1 VQVAPG
7 VRLGP
12 YEIVASI
19 GAGGMGEVWRA
30 RDTRLDRTV
39 AVKVLPAQFAGD
51 AQFRLRFEREAKAI
65 SSLTHP
71 NICTL
76 HDVGHEDG
84 VDFLVMEFLEG
95 ATLAERIERGPLPV
109 DQALSIGIQ
118 ITDALEKA
126 HRQGIVHRDLK
137 PGNIILTKGGAKLLD
152 FGLAKFGSQSSDVVV
167 GVTAMATQQKALT
180 SEGMIIGTF
189 QYMAPEQLE
198 AGNAD
203 ARTDIFALGAVL
215 YEMLTGRRPFQGKSK
230 VSLIAAILEH
240 DPPPISSIQPLSP
253 PALDRLI
260 RICLAKDPD
269 DRWQTAHDVL
279 LQLKWISEG
288 GSLAGVPAPVASR
301 RRHREILST
310 SLIALLVVAAATF
323 AALWYRTTTI
333 DKPVMRTSIL
343 PPEKW
348 DFSFESGAPVV
359 SPDGK
364 RIAFAAED
372 PTGRRTLWVRA
383 LDALTPQQLPGTEN
397 ANFPFWS
404 PDSRSLG
411 FFSTSKLR
419 KIDLG
424 GGAPQAL
431 CDVSGGRGGTW
442 NKDNIIVF
450 APQPNSPLM
459 KIAAA
464 GGVPTPLTKI
474 DKARN
479 EQGHRFPV
487 FLPDQDHVLFLA
499 PHMTGGFRSDSFSM
513 EVVSLKSGERKTIG
527 PADSSAVYAPPGYLL
542 YRRDHTLV
550 AQRFDT
556 RKLQLTGD
564 VVPIADDVRVTTSQ
578 LGVFSV
584 SPDGQL
590 AYQTGGAL
598 GLSQLTWF
606 DRTGKPLGTIGAAA
620 DYRFAA
626 LSHDERKVAVS
637 KTEPNSSSAD
647 IWMIDLARGTSTR
660 FTFDPAN
667 DTLPLFSPDDSRIFF
682 TSSRNGPGDIYVKPA
697 SGVGAEELLIA
708 MPPGL
713 TLPVDCSRDG
723 RYLTVQNSSSAA
735 TPAAGWNSYVYSFA
749 DKKVTPFLATPFA
762 DQNARFSPDG
772 KWMVYTSDES
782 GRNEV
787 YVQSFPNSGGK
798 WQVSSEGGSSPRWSA
813 KGDEIFYRSG
823 TKLYAVKVTA
833 GTTFDAGLPEP
844 LFDVRPKGGPETLF
858 TVSNDAQR
866 FLVNN
871 AVKDDTH
878 TPITLMQNWTS
889 ALPK

>member
-51 AQFRLRFEREAKAI
+51 AQLRLRFEREAKAI

-95 ATLAERIERGPLPV
+95 ATLADRIERGPLPV

-152 FGLAKFGSQSSDVVV
+152 FGLAKFGSQSSDAVV

-180 SEGMIIGTF
+180 SEGTIIGTF

-279 LQLKWISEG
+279 LQLKWINEG

-301 RRHREILST
+301 RRHREILSA
-310 SLIALLVVAAATF
+310 SLIALLVIAAATF

-333 DKPVMRTSIL
+333 EKPVVRTSLL
-343 PPEKW
+343 PPDKW
-348 DFSFESGAPVV
+348 DFSFETGAPIL

-364 RIAFAAED
+364 RIAFSAED
-372 PTGRRTLWVRA
+372 GSGKRMLWVRPLNA
-383 LDALTPQQLPGTEN
+383 SAAQPLPGTESGN
-397 ANFPFWS
+397 YPFWS
-404 PDSRSLG
+404 PDGRYLG
-411 FFSTSKLR
+411 FFSSSKLR
-419 KIDLG
+419 KVDTG
-424 GGAPQAL
+424 GGPPQPL
-431 CDVSGGRGGTW
+431 CDVSGGRGGAW
-442 NKDNIIVF
+442 NKDNVIVF
-450 APQPNSPLM
+450 APEPNSALFS
-459 KIAAA
+459 ISAA
-464 GGVPTPLTKI
+464 GGTPVAITKL
-474 DKARN
+474 DKSKN
-479 EQGHRFPV
+479 ETAHRLPF
-487 FLPDQDHVLFLA
+487 FLPDQDHVGFLVNHSA
-499 PHMTGGFRSDSFSM
+499 NGFHADGFTTD
-513 EVVSLKSGERKTIG
+513 VVSLKSGERKTLG
-527 PADSSAVYAPPGYLL
+527 PTDSGAVYSPPGYLI
-542 YRRDHTLV
+542 YRRDRTLV
-550 AQRFDT
+550 AHPFDPRALRF
-556 RKLQLTGD
+556 TGEA
-564 VVPIADDVRVTTSQ
+564 VPLEEDVRVTTTQ
-578 LGVFSV
+578 QGVFSA
-584 SPDGQL
+584 SQNGLL

-598 GLSQLTWF
+598 GLSQLAWF
-606 DRTGKPLGTIGAAA
+606 DRGGKALGTIAAPA
-620 DYRFAA
+620 DYRFPA
-626 LSHDERKVAVS
+626 LSHDGRRVAVAR
-637 KTEPNSSSAD
+637 TEINASNGD
-647 IWMIDLARGTSTR
+647 IWTIDLARGTMTR
-660 FTFDPAN
+660 FTFDAAN
-667 DTLPLFSPDDSRIFF
+667 DILPAFSADDSRIYF
-682 TSSRNGPGDIYVKPA
+682 TSSRTDAGDIFVKA
-697 SGVGAEELLIA
+697 ATGIGAEERVVAL
-708 MPPGL
+708 PGL
-713 TLPVDCSRDG
+713 TLASECSLDG
-723 RYLTVQNSSSAA
+723 RYLLVQNNAGRK
-735 TPAAGWNSYVYSFA
+735 AGWDIYVYSIA
-749 DKKVTPFLATPFA
+749 DKKLTPFLMTDFSEQSAH
-762 DQNARFSPDG
+762 FSPDA
-772 KWMVYTSDES
+772 KWIVYTSDES
-782 GRNEV
+782 GRNEI
-787 YVQSFPNSGGK
+787 YVQPFPGSGGK
-798 WQVSSEGGSSPRWSA
+798 WQISAEGGFRCRWSSN
-813 KGDEIFYRSG
+813 GDEIVYGSG
-823 TKLYAVKVTA
+823 SKLYAVKVKTGATFEA
-833 GTTFDAGLPEP
+833 GIPEP
-844 LFDVRPKGGPETLF
+844 LFDVRAKGGPDTIF
-858 TVSNDAQR
+858 AISSDGQR

-871 AVKDDTH
+871 ALKDEVR
-878 TPITLMQNWTS
+878 TPVTLMQNWTS